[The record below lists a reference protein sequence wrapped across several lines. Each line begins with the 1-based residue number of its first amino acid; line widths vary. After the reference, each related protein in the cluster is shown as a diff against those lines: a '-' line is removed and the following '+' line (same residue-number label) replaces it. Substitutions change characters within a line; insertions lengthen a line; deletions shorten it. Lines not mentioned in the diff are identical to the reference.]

1 MASRTIIDLKAR
13 NLEESQLSASPQSID
28 PAIVID
34 KKAINTEKA
43 LIKDLSEQSTKSGAK
58 TPTVPSSTKLTTVQ
72 TFGSYM
78 NPTTSYP
85 NDVVILDVQNAI
97 QQYLET
103 NYRIDTYIQKST
115 KVTLFPEEDLAR
127 LGYLSGRYR
136 VTYKF
141 HRNLLGSGDLHKVQ
155 VQEISADGLE
165 IRVIPA
171 LSSTIDNTAF
181 VNFFGGNFFSLPK
194 TQTLVNLFLF
204 KDANTNAKVFDYVQ
218 DKFTFDTNPYS
229 IIFKLTSP
237 VTDSIRIGDLLWLA
251 QQVSEDVVD
260 EITIIPPKY
269 QPKTVPIA
277 GPNFDV
283 ASRDRTQT
291 ATTYKDWDDLLTTNT
306 LTANDI
312 INKLLSGSLIE
323 GIPLNIDY
331 RNFENFIHFGSAQE
345 RLLNFKYKMELLEDY
360 DSRIAALTTDLLGLS
375 NSSVTSSQYYQTNVI
390 DARTKKAALIGS
402 FDGYEK
408 YLYYESSSYES
419 NSYGEFYPTT
429 WPKQNN
435 SSPYT
440 NYSTTSS
447 IVEDWFDGIISSAS
461 LYDTN
466 NAKALYKLIPEHVLE
481 DPSNEEYILFTHM
494 IGHYYD
500 LMFSYIK
507 QMTLNTDRN
516 ESVFEGFSKDL
527 IYHVARNLGVD
538 FENGNTLEE
547 LWSYTLGTDATGSL
561 ISTSGVSAE
570 NKTKEV
576 WKRIINNLPYL
587 LKTRG
592 TERGVRAL
600 INCFGIPST
609 ILRIREY
616 GGAEPYF
623 ESKNDMVYER
633 FNYSTIIGNNDKNV
647 TTGPTVTS
655 WYNQLR
661 IPWRK
666 LNNGYFPMTTE
677 FRVKMAPNQTKDQ
690 YIAEVSGAFFI
701 KAFKSASGDHV
712 GLFMNGNAGW
722 LTSSVSCSIYDGT
735 WHHIALTRD
744 DLDDE
749 PTTAIQ
755 TYKLAVRKTNYEKVV
770 ATYTASLSFAAGNA
784 TSQSYNSR
792 FVTASNLWIPRSGSS
807 FQQGASQANR
817 RNNTFELFSGSI
829 QEFRYWNTTLQDS
842 ILDNHA
848 LAPTSFQGNLADTY
862 TGSTSSFYDLAF
874 RISLGAD
881 NNKVNFLAT
890 TRSIS
895 QHPDQSR
902 ESFLGITLANSTASY
917 SNGFSSSLWP
927 GYGTGAQFTSS
938 YYPNVEI
945 HSLEWPDLGG
955 NRSVSNKI
963 RIDDGVLLTDE
974 DQLFR
979 NNSIQRS
986 LSDNQPIDS
995 PRLGIY
1001 LSPTNEVNQDIAE
1014 QFGGI
1019 SIDDYIGD
1027 PSQLAS
1033 NNYPDL
1039 EKLYR
1044 EYSKK
1049 YTRRNNT
1056 QTYIRL
1062 IKHFDSALFQM
1073 IKKFV
1078 PYRANTQ
1085 VGLVVEPHLL
1095 SRSKV
1100 PVAQPSHEPLHY
1112 SGSLD
1117 ATIYRPGGFIQD
1129 GDGEPF
1135 RDGPYYVEAG
1145 TIGGDQSDYLRLS
1158 GDQQN
1163 VAEFGDKIIENGVAF
1178 MAPRHGIDVTP
1189 LVPEKTKYDM
1199 VVVDGNQITRPIEAS
1214 GAANEYNRGGISE
1227 DPSDNGRNSLY
1238 QEINL
1243 GLTSYGVDKNVEG
1256 SKYMFTS
1263 YTYIPD
1269 LLNRQPA
1276 KNLITDTT
1284 TPVQSNPQV
1293 NTTNWLEY
1301 NDRTDLQSILTTV
1314 TSSEAGILPTPD
1326 RLQSATLTTITRTST
1341 ANSDGFAG
1349 YVYNP
1354 SGIFADYRSNP
1365 AFITVRSGSLYAF
1378 DFWINIEESTNDDQ
1392 LYIVDEYD
1400 PRFSTTIEGVVLGIG
1415 ANNYG
1420 VQQAGFG
1427 NALSTIKLVSVTFT
1441 GANNTP
1447 PTKGEWCYFRMIVRA
1462 TVNTTEALFLSF
1474 LPIKAIAHTIKAAF
1488 QNPRFYEYSSNIG
1501 KHILYTSSRYD
1512 YHEVFPPVIQDSRY
1526 SEIANV
1532 NTRVYN
1538 DNMYGN
1544 YKLTDPKLAGSD
1556 TVVSLRTALNTTD
1569 PNTREY
1575 TTNLKKIPLFTDYGL
1590 KFASNMFTG
1599 SLECPTPFGPS
1610 MTGPGIYWQMG
1621 TFTGVGL
1628 RVVTGTAIGI
1638 TGSVSLPGFFY
1649 EETDNTTKMYRYRVT
1664 VETSAFGA
1672 TGTSRI
1678 RFSCGGLNS
1687 KFQTIVTMPHIT
1699 TGNYQTAASTI
1710 TTFETLADG
1719 PYLTATF
1726 LLAHPGSGQSMLSLR
1741 SISITCLNYRSQTQ
1755 DYHLQDSYGMR
1766 NARYD
1771 GCKMSS
1777 TDWNVDS
1784 PDTSDGGPV
1793 VTITV
1798 GGGNQLSNVRPGIR
1812 GNYEII

>member
-43 LIKDLSEQSTKSGAK
+43 LIKDLSEQSTKLGAK

-85 NDVVILDVQNAI
+85 NDVVVLDVQNAI

-103 NYRIDTYIQKST
+103 NYRVDTYIQKSN
-115 KVTLFPEEDLAR
+115 KVTLFPEEDLTR
-127 LGYLSGRYR
+127 LNYLSGRYR

-141 HRNLLGSGDLHKVQ
+141 HRNLLGSGDLHKMQ

-171 LSSTIDNTAF
+171 LSSTYDNTDF
-181 VNFFGGNFFSLPK
+181 INFFGGGFFSIPK
-194 TQTLVNLFLF
+194 AQTLVNLFLF

-218 DKFTFDTNPYS
+218 DKFTFDTTPYS

-251 QQVSEDVVD
+251 QQVSEDIVD

-269 QPKTVPIA
+269 QPKTVPIS
-277 GPNFDV
+277 GPNFDII
-283 ASRDRTQT
+283 SRDRTDT
-291 ATTYKDWDDLLTTNT
+291 ATQYKDWDDLLSTNT
-306 LTANDI
+306 ATANDI
-312 INKLLSGSLIE
+312 INRLLSGSLIE

-331 RNFENFIHFGSAQE
+331 KSFENFIHFGSAQE

-360 DSRIAALTTDLLGLS
+360 DNRIAALTTDLSGLS
-375 NSSVTSSQYYQTNVI
+375 NSGATGSFYYTTNVVE
-390 DARTKKAALIGS
+390 AKTKKAALIGS

-419 NSYGEFYPTT
+419 SSYGEFYPTT
-429 WPKQNN
+429 WPKTNN
-435 SSPYT
+435 TSPYT

-447 IVEDWFDGIISSAS
+447 VVEDWFDGIISSAS
-461 LYDTN
+461 LYDQN
-466 NAKALYKLIPEHVLE
+466 NAKALYKLVPEHILE
-481 DPSNEEYILFTHM
+481 DPSNEEYMLFTHM

-507 QMTLNTDRN
+507 QMTLTTDRN

-527 IYHVARNLGVD
+527 VYHVARNLGVD

-561 ISTSGVSAE
+561 LSTSAVSAE

-623 ESKNDMVYER
+623 ETKNDMVYER
-633 FNYSTIIGNNDKNV
+633 FNYALTVGYNGK
-647 TTGPTVTS
+647 TPTNSPDVF
-655 WYNQLR
+655 QRVR
-661 IPWRK
+661 IPWAR
-666 LNNGYFPMTTE
+666 LINGYFPMSIE
-677 FRVKMAPNQTKDQ
+677 LRAKMALKQTKEQ
-690 YIAEVSGAFFI
+690 LLIEVPGRLEI
-701 KAFKSASGDHV
+701 KAFQSASGGYM
-712 GLFMNGNAGW
+712 GLFMSGSNGW
-722 LTSSVSCSIYDGT
+722 LTSSVSCSIYDST

-744 DLDDE
+744 DLDDN
-749 PTTAIQ
+749 PTSAIQ
-755 TYKLAVRKTNYEKVV
+755 TYRLSVRKTNYEKVV
-770 ATYTASLSFAAGNA
+770 AIYTASLSFAAGNA
-784 TSQSYNSR
+784 ASQSYNSR
-792 FVTASNLWIPRSGSS
+792 FVTASALWIPGSASMNIHPASTSHSARFWSGSV
-807 FQQGASQANR
+807 
-817 RNNTFELFSGSI
+817 
-829 QEFRYWNTTLQDS
+829 QEFRYWGSTLQDV

-848 LAPTSFQGNLADTY
+848 LAPTSFQGNLADTH
-862 TGSTSSFYDLAF
+862 TGSTSSFYDLHYRLSF
-874 RISLGAD
+874 GAD
-881 NNKVNFLAT
+881 NNKIAFVSAGLALPT
-890 TRSIS
+890 ASQIS
-895 QHPDQSR
+895 QHPNQY
-902 ESFLGITLANSTASY
+902 TAS
-917 SNGFSSSLWP
+917 FASSTFARSTGSYFAFWSGSTNTTTGSRS
-927 GYGTGAQFTSS
+927 GYTT
-938 YYPNVEI
+938 NVEV

-955 NRSVSNKI
+955 NRSISNKI
-963 RIDDGVLLTDE
+963 RIDDGILLTDE

-995 PRLGIY
+995 PRLGVY

-1027 PSQLAS
+1027 PSQLTS

-1039 EKLYR
+1039 EKLYN

-1056 QTYIRL
+1056 QAYVRL

-1073 IKKFV
+1073 IKRFV

-1085 VGLVVEPHLL
+1085 VGLVIEPHLL
-1095 SRSKV
+1095 QRSKV
-1100 PVAQPSHEPLHY
+1100 PVAQPSHEQLDY
-1112 SGSLD
+1112 TGSLD
-1117 ATIYRPGGFIQD
+1117 ATVLRPAGFIQD

-1163 VAEFGDKIIENGVAF
+1163 VAEFTDKIVENGVAY
-1178 MAPRHGIDVTP
+1178 MAPRKGVDVTP
-1189 LVPEKTKYDM
+1189 LVPENTKYDM

-1238 QEINL
+1238 QSINM
-1243 GLTSYGVDKNVEG
+1243 GLTSYGVDKNIEG
-1256 SKYMFTS
+1256 SKYTFTS
-1263 YTYIPD
+1263 YRYVPD
-1269 LLNRQPA
+1269 LLYQQPGY
-1276 KNLITDTT
+1276 NLFVDTT
-1284 TPVQSNPQV
+1284 NPIQSKQQINLT
-1293 NTTNWLEY
+1293 NWATTNY
-1301 NDRTDLQSILTTV
+1301 PGPAATNFQVTTNYTQSGFPL
-1314 TSSEAGILPTPD
+1314 SNPTPD
-1326 RLQSATLTTITRTST
+1326 GVGSATRWELTTTTDTQLGFQQAVAGLKLNTRYAYDFWIKNIISPADSATLQLQAPGMVARFSLIQDGTLNYSYLQRISTTGVSSIVAVGVDGGSPVEGEWTYVRLIITPTST
-1341 ANSDGFAG
+1341 
-1349 YVYNP
+1349 
-1354 SGIFADYRSNP
+1354 SGN
-1365 AFITVRSGSLYAF
+1365 
-1378 DFWINIEESTNDDQ
+1378 
-1392 LYIVDEYD
+1392 
-1400 PRFSTTIEGVVLGIG
+1400 
-1415 ANNYG
+1415 
-1420 VQQAGFG
+1420 
-1427 NALSTIKLVSVTFT
+1427 VTFNVIT
-1441 GANNTP
+1441 Q
-1447 PTKGEWCYFRMIVRA
+1447 
-1462 TVNTTEALFLSF
+1462 
-1474 LPIKAIAHTIKAAF
+1474 AAGDTLELLI
-1488 QNPRFYEYSSNIG
+1488 QNPRLYEYPTDIG
-1501 KHILYTSSRYD
+1501 KQVLYTSSRYD
-1512 YHEVFPPVIQDSRY
+1512 YHEIFPPVIQDSRY
-1526 SEIANV
+1526 SQVSNV
-1532 NTRVYN
+1532 GLPVY
-1538 DNMYGN
+1538 DGDIYGN
-1544 YKLTDPKLAGSD
+1544 HDFNGNYDGDLLIVRDETLVGDVFGYALRNNLNQPAITRD
-1556 TVVSLRTALNTTD
+1556 TTEYAKWLR
-1569 PNTREY
+1569 RM
-1575 TTNLKKIPLFTDYGL
+1575 PLYVDYGL
-1590 KFASNMFTG
+1590 RFPTNM
-1599 SLECPTPFGPS
+1599 
-1610 MTGPGIYWQMG
+1610 
-1621 TFTGVGL
+1621 
-1628 RVVTGTAIGI
+1628 I
-1638 TGSVSLPGFFY
+1638 TGSVTTTSPFGPQENGDNLYANEYWQVGHPTTLSRMGGIGLHTNGIINTKSVTGSFLLPAFFY
-1649 EETDNTTKMYRYRVT
+1649 KENDNTTKNYRYRVT
-1664 VETSAFGA
+1664 VTYGGYSTVGGRISFKFGGINSQIPEKSYNCNNGNL
-1672 TGTSRI
+1672 GTI
-1678 RFSCGGLNS
+1678 FTN
-1687 KFQTIVTMPHIT
+1687 
-1699 TGNYQTAASTI
+1699 
-1710 TTFETLADG
+1710 TFETIADG
-1719 PYLTATF
+1719 PFLCVTMQTHNSATPSSAGVSNYVF
-1726 LLAHPGSGQSMLSLR
+1726 LNKLR
-1741 SISITCLNYRSQTQ
+1741 VECLNYRAQVQ
-1755 DYHLQDSYGMR
+1755 DYHLRDSYGMR

>member
-13 NLEESQLSASPQSID
+13 NIEESQISASPQSID

-43 LIKDLSEQSTKSGAK
+43 LIKDLSEESVKLNK
-58 TPTVPSSTKLTTVQ
+58 TPPVPSSTKLTTVRA
-72 TFGSYM
+72 FGSYM

-85 NDVVILDVQNAI
+85 NDVVVLDIQNAV

-103 NYRIDTYIQKST
+103 KYRVDTYIQKSN
-115 KVTLFPEEDLAR
+115 KVTLFPEEDLAN
-127 LGYLSGRYR
+127 LSYLSGRYR

-141 HRNLLGSGDLHKVQ
+141 HRNLLGSGDLHKIQ
-155 VQEISADGLE
+155 IQEISADGLE
-165 IRVIPA
+165 LRVIPA
-171 LSSTIDNTAF
+171 LSSTYDNTDF
-181 VNFFGGNFFSLPK
+181 INFFGSSFFSLPK
-194 TQTLVNLFLF
+194 EQTLVNLFLF
-204 KDANTNAKVFDYVQ
+204 KDANTSVRVFDYVQ
-218 DKFTFDTNPYS
+218 DKFTFDTAPYS
-229 IIFKLTSP
+229 IIFKLNTP
-237 VTDSIRIGDLLWLA
+237 VPAGVVVGDLLWLA
-251 QQVSEDVVD
+251 QQVSEDITD

-269 QPKTVPIA
+269 QPRTVPIA

-283 ASRDRTQT
+283 TSRERTHT
-291 ATTYKDWDDLLTTNT
+291 ATQYKDWDDLLTTNT
-306 LTANDI
+306 ATANDI
-312 INKLLSGSLIE
+312 INKLLSGSLVE

-331 RNFENFIHFGSAQE
+331 REFENFIHFGSAQE

-360 DSRIAALTTDLLGLS
+360 DSRIAALTTDLSGKS
-375 NSSVTSSQYYQTNVI
+375 RSASTSSQYYQTNVI
-390 DARTKKAALIGS
+390 EAKTKRAALIGS

-408 YLYYESSSYES
+408 YLYFESASYESS
-419 NSYGEFYPTT
+419 SYGEFYPTT
-429 WPKQNN
+429 WPKTNN
-435 SSPYT
+435 KYPYT

-447 IVEDWFDGIISSAS
+447 VVEDWFEGIISSAS
-461 LYDTN
+461 LYDQN
-466 NAKALYKLIPEHVLE
+466 NAKALYKLVPEHILE

-507 QMTLNTDRN
+507 QITKTTDRN
-516 ESVFEGFSKDL
+516 ESILEGFSKDL

-561 ISTSGVSAE
+561 LSTSATTAE
-570 NKTKEV
+570 DKTKEV

-623 ESKNDMVYER
+623 ETKNDMVYER
-633 FNYSTIIGNNDKNV
+633 FNYALTVGYNGK
-647 TTGPTVTS
+647 TPTNSADVF
-655 WYNQLR
+655 QRVR
-661 IPWRK
+661 IPWTK
-666 LNNGYFPMTTE
+666 LNNGYFPMSVE
-677 FRVKMAPNQTKDQ
+677 LRAKMAPKQTKTQ
-690 YIAEVSGAFFI
+690 LLMEVPGRVQI
-701 KAFKSASGDHV
+701 KAFQTSGSGYI
-712 GLFMNGNAGW
+712 GLFLSGSTGW
-722 LTSSVSCSIYDGT
+722 ATASVSCSIYDGT
-735 WHHIALTRD
+735 WHHIALTRN
-744 DLDDE
+744 DLDDNSA
-749 PTTAIQ
+749 TAIQ

-770 ATYTASLSFAAGNA
+770 ATYTASLRFGTDSAA
-784 TSQSYNSR
+784 SQSFNSR
-792 FVTASNLWIPRSGSS
+792 FTTDSALWIPGS
-807 FQQGASQANR
+807 ASLNLHPASTSHSAQ
-817 RNNTFELFSGSI
+817 FWSGSI
-829 QEFRYWNTTLQDS
+829 QEFRYWDTTLQDS

-848 LAPTSFQGNLADTY
+848 LAPTSFQGNLANTH
-862 TGSTSSFYDLAF
+862 TGSTSSFYDLCF
-874 RISLGAD
+874 RLSFGAD
-881 NNKVNFLAT
+881 NNKIAFISAGLAIPT
-890 TRSIS
+890 ASQTS
-895 QHPDQSR
+895 QHPNQGIA
-902 ESFLGITLANSTASY
+902 SFASSTRLNSTGSY
-917 SNGFSSSLWP
+917 FGFWSGSTYSTTGSRS
-927 GYGTGAQFTSS
+927 GYT
-938 YYPNVEI
+938 PNVEI

-955 NRSVSNKI
+955 NRSISNKI
-963 RIDDGVLLTDE
+963 RIDDGILLTDE

-1001 LSPTNEVNQDIAE
+1001 LSPTNEINQDIAE

-1027 PSQLAS
+1027 PSQLTMDH
-1033 NNYPDL
+1033 YPDL
-1039 EKLYR
+1039 ENLYR

-1049 YTRRNNT
+1049 YTRRNNA
-1056 QTYIRL
+1056 QAYIRL
-1062 IKHFDSALFQM
+1062 IKHFDAALFQM
-1073 IKKFV
+1073 IKRFV

-1085 VGLVVEPHLL
+1085 VGLVIEPHLL
-1095 SRSKV
+1095 HRSKV
-1100 PVAQPSHEPLHY
+1100 PVAQPSHTPEHY
-1112 SGSLD
+1112 SSSIDLSE
-1117 ATIYRPGGFIQD
+1117 YYEKPGGFIQD

-1145 TIGGDQSDYLRLS
+1145 TIGGDESDYLRLS
-1158 GDQQN
+1158 GAQQG
-1163 VAEFGDKIIENGVAF
+1163 VAEFNDKVVDNNVAF
-1178 MAPRHGIDVTP
+1178 MAPRQGIDVTP
-1189 LVPEKTKYDM
+1189 LVPEDTKYDM
-1199 VVVDGNQITRPIEAS
+1199 VVLDGTALMNPLEPEGS
-1214 GAANEYNRGGISE
+1214 ANEYNNGGLAESLM
-1227 DPSDNGRNSLY
+1227 DGGNNSLY
-1238 QEINL
+1238 QTINT
-1243 GLTSYGVDKNVEG
+1243 GITSYGIDRNVEG
-1256 SKYMFTS
+1256 SKYVFMS

-1276 KNLITDTT
+1276 NNLIRDTT
-1284 TPVQSNPQV
+1284 NPVQSNPQV
-1293 NTTNWLEY
+1293 NTTNWLQY
-1301 NDRTDLQSILTTV
+1301 NDRTDLQSIETTL

-1326 RLQSATLTTITRTST
+1326 GLQSATLTTITRTST
-1341 ANSDGFAG
+1341 ANSSGFVA

-1354 SGIFADYRSNP
+1354 SEVFVDYRSNP

-1400 PRFSTTIEGVVLGIG
+1400 PLYSTTIEGVILGIG

-1420 VQQAGFG
+1420 VEQAGFG

-1462 TVNTTEALFLSF
+1462 TANTTEALFLSF

-1488 QNPRFYEYSSNIG
+1488 QNPRFYEYSPNIG

-1526 SEIANV
+1526 SQIANI
-1532 NTRVYN
+1532 NTSIYN
-1538 DNMYGN
+1538 DNIYGN
-1544 YKLTDPKLAGSD
+1544 YKLSDPKLAGTEASM
-1556 TVVSLRTALNTTD
+1556 SFKNSAG
-1569 PNTREY
+1569 EY
-1575 TTNLKKIPLFTDYGL
+1575 TTNLQKLPLYTDFGL
-1590 KFASNMFTG
+1590 KFPVNMIVGSTQAS
-1599 SLECPTPFGPS
+1599 SPFGNTS
-1610 MTGPGIYWQMG
+1610 TAASIYWQMSQAVG
-1621 TFTGVGL
+1621 IGL
-1628 RVVTGTAIGI
+1628 RALSTTSGVTGSIM
-1638 TGSVSLPGFFY
+1638 LPGFFY
-1649 EETDNTTKMYRYRVT
+1649 KETDNSTKMYRYRVA
-1664 VETSAFGA
+1664 VETSAGNTFG
-1672 TGTSRI
+1672 GGPSEI
-1678 RFSCGGLNS
+1678 KVSCGSLNS
-1687 KFQTIVTMPHIT
+1687 KFTKTISVPHSAT
-1699 TGNYQTAASTI
+1699 TYYNAPTTI

-1719 PYLTATF
+1719 PHLGITFSIKAGNGITYLN
-1726 LLAHPGSGQSMLSLR
+1726 LKSV
-1741 SISITCLNYRSQTQ
+1741 SITCLNYRSQTQ

-1771 GCKMSS
+1771 GCKLSS
-1777 TDWNVDS
+1777 TDWNIDS

-1793 VTITV
+1793 VSVTV